1 MTNGT
6 VGPHRHLWNTD
17 EGRTLRI
24 CRRCAAIQVKVSG
37 RWHRRDDDM
46 TPAEAERLALETELL
61 IETVETVEERE
72 RLYREADRLWSIA
85 RPLNT
90 TEATE

>member
-1 MTNGT
+1 
-6 VGPHRHLWNTD
+6 
-17 EGRTLRI
+17 
-24 CRRCAAIQVKVSG
+24 
-37 RWHRRDDDM
+37 M